1 MIATVGLLPAK
12 FVKQAADLL
21 RATQPHKYRPKMK
34 VPHLLR
40 TLFPVAIISV
50 AAALPAHA
58 QMIANALTNG
68 DFETNTAGTGQ
79 VKTGF
84 SGHVTGFS
92 DISTPGATQT
102 ENSGVQYGPAK
113 TGNPGGSG
121 LIAESGNYFLF
132 LQGGDPGAFQITG
145 TTLTLGETITLT
157 GYAADSYQAA
167 GTAVPT
173 LTVGILTAASTTS
186 TFGAATQSA
195 TQSVVL
201 PAYTAGMNP
210 APYSMFSLTYTAG
223 AADVGKDVGIFF
235 NNAGA
240 TNTFINTDN
249 YVLAVTS
256 AVPEPRTYGMVIM
269 GVVGGALL
277 VIRRRKQ
284 TLSRNLCA

>member
-1 MIATVGLLPAK
+1 
-12 FVKQAADLL
+12 
-21 RATQPHKYRPKMK
+21 MK
-34 VPHLLR
+34 VPRLIH
-40 TLFPVAIISV
+40 TLFPVAMISV

-58 QMIANALTNG
+58 QTIANALTNG

-79 VKTGF
+79 AKGF

-92 DISTPGATQT
+92 DISTPGANQT

-113 TGNPGGSG
+113 AGNPGGAG
-121 LIAESGNYFLF
+121 LIAESGNSFLF
-132 LQGGDPGAFQITG
+132 LQGGDPGAFQITS

-157 GYAADSYQAA
+157 GYAADSYQAT
-167 GTAVPT
+167 GTAVPN

-186 TFGAATQSA
+186 TFSTATQSA
-195 TQSVVL
+195 TQTVVL
-201 PAYTAGMNP
+201 PIYTAGANP

-235 NNAGA
+235 ANAGA

-249 YVLAVTS
+249 YDLSITTPAG
-256 AVPEPRTYGMVIM
+256 AVPEPGTSCLVIM
-269 GVVGGALL
+269 GMAGALL